1 MRRNKLLVTTAAF
14 IALATVGRIVDVV
27 WDSAMIV
34 GLAQADSQ
42 TRESPSEEAEP
53 TKAETAAVPA
63 PQECPPANP
72 ALLTILAEERAAL
85 EERERRAAEREAFAA
100 AAEVR
105 ARIEIEHLTEVRAG
119 LEALAKERADMQNA
133 DLQRMAKM
141 YSLMKPKDA
150 ARILSGLDN
159 MAIVGVLDQMN
170 ERESAPILAELPGQ
184 KAEAVS
190 RVLIERRALP
200 GDRPGISSK
209 D

>member
-53 TKAETAAVPA
+53 AKAETAAPA

-100 AAEVR
+100 AAEAR